1 ICFKKRFKICRYN
14 TAIKNN
20 TSIIFGS
27 PIKGLDE
34 ILSNSS
40 FPLKISDLSD
50 YVINTIPNQGTETVR
65 TEEAIFATL
74 AQLNL
79 ERIKKI

>member
-1 ICFKKRFKICRYN
+1 MKICRNSTILAKKIICFKKRFKICRYN

-40 FPLKISDLSD
+40 EKISDLSD

-65 TEEAIFATL
+65 TE
-74 AQLNL
+74 
-79 ERIKKI
+79 